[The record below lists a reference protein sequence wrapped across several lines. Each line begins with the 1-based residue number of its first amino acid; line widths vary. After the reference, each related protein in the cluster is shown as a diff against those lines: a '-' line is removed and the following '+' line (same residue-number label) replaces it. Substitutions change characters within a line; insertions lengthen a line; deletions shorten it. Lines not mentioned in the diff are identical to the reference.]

1 MAKLMKK
8 HIITIIAASLIVI
21 GVVVTIVVV
30 VTRNSKKNDDKE
42 EPEIL
47 TVIKS
52 NAELVRPNVRL
63 NAEMELVKMGNNM
76 TGIIISDP
84 YASLFYLNFKINY
97 GCFIDTIPGI
107 THLGEHMSFQSNEK
121 YNYLYPLFNSFFEI
135 KDSWFAGGTAG
146 TFQGYEIGLP
156 FNLVADKLMDMLTE
170 AFRYPLF
177 SPELIKNELQAINHE
192 FYVNYRYKRLEFDLV
207 SQLSSNK
214 TGFNGMVCGNN
225 ETLKPSESEK
235 LSKILKGYHMVI
247 KNPGNIFFT
256 LYSNK
261 TMNESEEIAK
271 KYLNYKMHV
280 FPDNEIDLEDK
291 KKLEQN
297 MVNIVKEE
305 IFDNNLY
312 KHGLYINSIS
322 KSNILSIYY
331 YLGKVETKKLNF
343 NLVTYIYYLLNSKS
357 LMKILRDKNYI
368 IMDYRFEVLG
378 DIGDILMDNNIY
390 FKIVFFLTETG
401 INNINEILI
410 IINKYIDIIK
420 EEGCERKYFNDF
432 VKYVN
437 NKIIL
442 NFNKQEFF
450 SPNSFLQIGFN
461 YIYCEPDKILI
472 DGKLT
477 EDNYNK
483 ELLKKHLELIK
494 FEKSFYTLN
503 SQKAINELD
512 LSTILKNPKGGK
524 LKYFKADYIKGE
536 IPDDIVKNI
545 SDTSIKIE
553 GLKIREISPYL
564 SAKYKDVVIPC
575 YKEKENKCKEKNE
588 FDYENEDKYNG
599 TKYEESDEHHET
611 FYQIDK
617 SSESHLVY
625 SKLNI
630 EFHLDQMNND
640 DIKSALLLEQYY
652 MKYLFSE
659 FLEIP
664 EILSTNLN
672 PEKMLLDFNFKTFSD
687 NTEIIITKLIQLF
700 TSSPK
705 KENFDYVKLIALEDL
720 RKQKD
725 ITFDVYIKNIF
736 FKIKF
741 NYTDLDDID
750 KKIAGINS
758 IDFFRFSYAHSELL
772 LPGIKKIKFHIA
784 GNINETLVK
793 NIHNY
798 IKEKIPI
805 NNIRLLLE
813 ESFIK
818 DEKDFP
824 YVNNYYHQVKMDS
837 VNNGLFVAYEF
848 QENYTKYI
856 EIFRACFHVIA
867 INYLRFNYSNVYS
880 PKILIQKNFLCVLE
894 QGLYKEVDQMED
906 DLNKVL
912 LDVFEGK
919 INVNNYKE
927 IAESY
932 TTQEK
937 AKKEKTLDNLFDEF
951 VKTYQDNNIVNIDN
965 FKAPETFKELVD
977 IIAPIFREPNR
988 TTVLITRNNLSEED
1002 FKKMF
1007 ERRSK
1012 IKQYILN
1019 NNITINHTIFNNS

>member
-1 MAKLMKK
+1 
-8 HIITIIAASLIVI
+8 
-21 GVVVTIVVV
+21 
-30 VTRNSKKNDDKE
+30 
-42 EPEIL
+42 
-47 TVIKS
+47 
-52 NAELVRPNVRL
+52 
-63 NAEMELVKMGNNM
+63 
-76 TGIIISDP
+76 
-84 YASLFYLNFKINY
+84 
-97 GCFIDTIPGI
+97 
-107 THLGEHMSFQSNEK
+107 
-121 YNYLYPLFNSFFEI
+121 
-135 KDSWFAGGTAG
+135 
-146 TFQGYEIGLP
+146 
-156 FNLVADKLMDMLTE
+156 
-170 AFRYPLF
+170 
-177 SPELIKNELQAINHE
+177 
-192 FYVNYRYKRLEFDLV
+192 
-207 SQLSSNK
+207 
-214 TGFNGMVCGNN
+214 
-225 ETLKPSESEK
+225 
-235 LSKILKGYHMVI
+235 
-247 KNPGNIFFT
+247 
-256 LYSNK
+256 
-261 TMNESEEIAK
+261 MNESEEIAK
-271 KYLNYKMHV
+271 KYLNYKIHI

-390 FKIVFFLTETG
+390 FKIVLFLTETG
-401 INNINEILI
+401 INNINDILI

-420 EEGCERKYFNDF
+420 EEGCERKYFDDF

-494 FEKSFYTLN
+494 FEKSFYTVN

-664 EILSTNLN
+664 EILSTNFN
-672 PEKMLLDFNFKTFSD
+672 TEKMLLDFNFKTFSD

-741 NYTDLDDID
+741 NNTDLDDID

-758 IDFFRFSYAHSELL
+758 IDFFRFSYAHSDLL

-1012 IKQYILN
+1012 IRQYILN